1 MNGLRMSTW
10 EKNSGGTKMATKL
23 HLKTSQQITI
33 NPVIHS
39 FIGFLPLN
47 RIEFVERIENE
58 VEANPMLEV
67 EPPEISV
74 EKEREQPDVSDIEKR
89 LERADDSFLTS
100 YQEEGFLK
108 KSDDKLDKTRAIEL
122 FTAAPVTLT
131 DHLMEQ
137 AMSQFNDKEIE
148 ITSQII
154 YNLNRDGYLD
164 IEIESI
170 ASSLDTTPEEIERI
184 RNVIRGF
191 DPPGVASKSLKEC
204 LLAQLS
210 DMEENEK
217 LTQLIQH
224 HLDDLSRSKYNDIL
238 KSLMIDKEELNRLI
252 SQLKRLDPKPGAN
265 FEREDIDYAEVDLML
280 IKKGSEYKVRY
291 IEEGLPRMVLSSYYE
306 EMLKKIQDKKTRS
319 YLKER
324 HRNAQLFIEGMD
336 LRKNMIVKIAELL
349 VKIQKDYLDFG
360 EKWKKPLTMKEI
372 AKELSYNE
380 STISRAVNN
389 KFMAT
394 EAGLISMKSFFAYGI
409 KGEFGFK
416 HSVETIRDKIRKI
429 IEAEPKDSPL
439 SDQEIVGKL
448 SNLGIKI
455 SRRTIR
461 NYRDE
466 MNILNSSKRREE
478 YKLNEIK

>member
-23 HLKTSQQITI
+23 ILKTSQQITI
-33 NPVIHS
+33 NPVIHT
-39 FIGFLPLN
+39 FIGFLPLS
-47 RIEFVERIENE
+47 RIEFVEKIENE
-58 VEANPMLEV
+58 VEANPMLEI
-67 EPPEISV
+67 EPPEISA
-74 EKEREQPDVSDIEKR
+74 EKDREQPDVSDIEKR

-100 YQEEGFLK
+100 YQDEGFLRK
-108 KSDDKLDKTRAIEL
+108 GDDRLDKNRAIEL
-122 FTAAPVTLT
+122 FTEAPVTLS

-137 AMSQFNDKEIE
+137 ARSQFNEKETE
-148 ITSQII
+148 IASQII

-191 DPPGVASKSLKEC
+191 DPPGVASKSLQEC
-204 LLAQLS
+204 LLAQVA
-210 DMEENEK
+210 DTTENEK
-217 LTQLIQH
+217 LRQLIHH

-238 KSLMIDKEELNRLI
+238 KSMMIDKEELSRLI
-252 SQLKRLDPKPGAN
+252 SQLKRLVPKPGAD
-265 FEREDIDYAEVDLML
+265 FEREEIDYADVDLML
-280 IKKGSEYKVRY
+280 IKEGNEYKVRH

-306 EMLKKIQDKKTRS
+306 EMLKKIPDKKTRS

-324 HRNAQLFIEGMD
+324 CRNAQLFIEGMD

-372 AKELSYNE
+372 AKELGYNE

-389 KFMAT
+389 KFMAA
-394 EAGLISMKSFFAYGI
+394 EKGLIRLKSFFSYGI

-429 IEAEPKDSPL
+429 IEEEAKDSPL
-439 SDQEIVGKL
+439 SDQDIVGRL

-466 MNILNSSKRREE
+466 MNISNSSKRREE

>member
-1 MNGLRMSTW
+1 MNGLKMSTW
-10 EKNSGGTKMATKL
+10 EKNSGGTKMGTKL
-23 HLKTSQQITI
+23 NLKSSQQLTI
-33 NPVIHS
+33 NPVIHT
-39 FIGFLPLN
+39 FIGFLPLS
-47 RIEFVERIENE
+47 RTEFCEKIENE
-58 VEANPMLEV
+58 VEANPMLEI
-67 EPPEISV
+67 EPPEISA

-89 LERADDSFLTS
+89 LERADDSLLNS
-100 YQEEGFLK
+100 YKEEGFLRK
-108 KSDDKLDKTRAIEL
+108 GNDRLDKNRAIEL
-122 FTAAPVTLT
+122 FTVSPVTLT

-137 AMSQFNDKEIE
+137 AQSQFNEKEME
-148 ITSQII
+148 IAAQII

-184 RNVIRGF
+184 RGVIRGF
-191 DPPGVASKSLKEC
+191 DPPGVAARSLKEC
-204 LLAQLS
+204 LLAQVP
-210 DMEENEK
+210 DTAENEK
-217 LTQLIQH
+217 LKQLILL

-238 KSLMIDKEELNRLI
+238 KALLVDKEELNRLI
-252 SQLKRLDPKPGAN
+252 CQLKHLDPKPGAN
-265 FEREDIDYAEVDLML
+265 FESEDIDYAEVDLML
-280 IKKGSEYKVRY
+280 IKEGNEYKVKH

-306 EMLKKIQDKKTRS
+306 EMLKKIPDKKTRS
-319 YLKER
+319 YLKDR
-324 HRNAQLFIEGMD
+324 YRNAQLFIEGMD
-336 LRKNMIVKIAELL
+336 LRKKMIVKIAELL

-394 EAGLISMKSFFAYGI
+394 EKGLISLKSFFSYGI

-416 HSVETIRDKIRKI
+416 HSVETIRDKIKKI
-429 IEAEPKDSPL
+429 IDEENKNNPL
-439 SDQEIVGKL
+439 SDQEIVGRL

-466 MNILNSSKRREE
+466 MNIPNSSQRKEE
-478 YKLNEIK
+478 YKLNENK